1 MNAILVLER
10 QHQAIKQLFDATRT
24 ASDPDEK
31 LQLFEQLAD
40 TLAAHS
46 IVEEEIF
53 YPAAFRGET
62 DRLISR
68 AVAEHLEQK
77 ILLSE
82 LMQLLPQAD
91 GFASRLEQLCR
102 RVEEHVAMEE
112 RPLFEEVEAALD
124 EPHLEQLGHEIHQRF
139 EEEIRGEP
147 SERLIVEV
155 AEVATALE

>member
-1 MNAILVLER
+1 MNAIVVLER
-10 QHQAIKQLFDATRT
+10 QHQAIKQLFEATLQAT
-24 ASDPDEK
+24 EPDEK

-53 YPAAFRGET
+53 YVAAFRGET

-68 AVAEHLEQK
+68 AVGDHLEQK

-82 LMQLLPQAD
+82 LMQLLPQAE
-91 GFASRLEQLCR
+91 GFAAKLELLRR
-102 RVEEHVAMEE
+102 RVDEHVNAEE
-112 RPLFEEVEAALD
+112 RQLFEEVEAVLD
-124 EPHLEQLGHEIHQRF
+124 EPHLEQLGHEIHHRF
-139 EEEIRGEP
+139 EEEICGEP
-147 SERLIVEV
+147 SERLI